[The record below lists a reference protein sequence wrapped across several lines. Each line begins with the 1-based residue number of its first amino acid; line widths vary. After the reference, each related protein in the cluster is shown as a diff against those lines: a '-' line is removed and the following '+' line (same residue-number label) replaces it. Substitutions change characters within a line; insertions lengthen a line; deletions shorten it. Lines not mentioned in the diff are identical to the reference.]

1 MKVDV
6 VAITST
12 DEEVIKTTSK
22 ENLEL
27 TGGHSA
33 NICYTQKDWKE
44 IVHEDYNK
52 TKIRIEGNKVN
63 NHHSVFGHGHI
74 SLYISG
80 VPKLLAMLLN
90 NEHEYNTSEKSARY
104 TKMMPT
110 KEELMIYEK
119 WISIL
124 EQEIKRIYPNEK
136 YLDDKRIHKLA
147 MENARYFISVLTPTK
162 FEYTTSFRQLNY
174 IYDFCL
180 KLLEDKSNN
189 KLIEAIKPSVEDFA
203 TELEKTGFITKDIK
217 DYRHRK
223 FSLIVEN
230 NDYPEQFGRTY
241 STNYQASFAE
251 VAQQQRHRTLYYTI
265 SYSEVENFYIPPII
279 SENENLKKIWL
290 NDMYYLHD
298 LLKIIP
304 QGTLV
309 NVNETGTYE
318 NFILKLQERLCTAA
332 QLETSMQCKKTLEKY
347 IEALKAEKDSRIQPI
362 LTELEKMNVGARCLS
377 GYNCTNP
384 CGFKEGIKLTR
395 KI

>member
-1 MKVDV
+1 MKVEV
-6 VAITST
+6 VAVTST
-12 DEEVIKTTSK
+12 DEEVIKKTTK
-22 ENLEL
+22 EDLEL

-33 NICYTQKDWKE
+33 NICYTQKDWEE
-44 IVHEDYNK
+44 IIKEDYQRTEN
-52 TKIRIEGNKVN
+52 RIKGNKLN

-110 KEELMIYEK
+110 EEELVIYEK
-119 WISIL
+119 WISLL

-136 YLDDKRIHKLA
+136 FLDDKKIHKLA

-180 KLLEDKSNN
+180 KLLEDTSKN
-189 KLIEAIKPSVEDFA
+189 KLIEAIKPSVEIFA
-203 TELEKTGFITKDIK
+203 RELEKTGFITKDIK
-217 DYRHRK
+217 DYRNRK

-230 NDYPEQFGRTY
+230 NDYPEQFGRAY
-241 STNYQASFAE
+241 STNYQATFSE
-251 VAQQQRHRTLYYTI
+251 VAQQQRHRTLNYSI
-265 SYSEVENFYIPPII
+265 SYPEIESFYIPTII
-279 SENENLKKIWL
+279 SENEKLKNAWL
-290 NDMYYLHD
+290 NDMSYLHS
-298 LLKIIP
+298 LKNIP

-318 NFILKLQERLCTAA
+318 NFILKLQERLCSTA
-332 QLETSMQCKKTLEKY
+332 QLETSMQCKSTLERY
-347 IEALKAEKDSRIQPI
+347 IKALKEEKDSRLLPV
-362 LTELEKMNVGARCLS
+362 LSDLEKMNVGARCLS

-384 CGFKEGIKLTR
+384 CGFKEGINLIR

>member
-12 DEEVIKTTSK
+12 DEEVIKKTTK
-22 ENLEL
+22 EDLEL
-27 TGGHSA
+27 AGGYSA
-33 NICYTQKDWKE
+33 NICYTQKEWKE
-44 IVHEDYNK
+44 IVKEDYQR
-52 TKIRIEGNKVN
+52 TKNRIEGNKAN
-63 NHHSVFGHGHI
+63 NHHSVFGHAHI

-110 KEELMIYEK
+110 QEELAIYEK
-119 WISIL
+119 WVTIL
-124 EQEIKRIYPNEK
+124 EQEIKKAYPNEK
-136 YLDDKRIHKLA
+136 YLNDKKIHKLA
-147 MENARYFISVLTPTK
+147 MENARYFISVLTPTN
-162 FEYTTSFRQLNY
+162 FEYTTSFRQLDY
-174 IYDFCL
+174 IHDFCL

-189 KLIEAIKPSVEDFA
+189 KLIEAIKPSVERFA
-203 TELEKTGFITKDIK
+203 YELEKTGLIAKDIQ

-241 STNYQASFAE
+241 STNYLASFAQ

-265 SYSEVENFYIPPII
+265 SYPEVETFYIPPII
-279 SENENLKKIWL
+279 SENENLKKAWL
-290 NDMYYLHD
+290 DDMVYLHS
-298 LLKIIP
+298 LKNIP

-318 NFILKLQERLCTAA
+318 NFILKLQESLCTEA
-332 QLETSMQCKKTLEKY
+332 QLEISMQCKSTLEKY
-347 IEALKAEKDSRIQPI
+347 IQALKAEKDSRIQPI

-384 CGFKEGIKLTR
+384 CGFKEGITLIR